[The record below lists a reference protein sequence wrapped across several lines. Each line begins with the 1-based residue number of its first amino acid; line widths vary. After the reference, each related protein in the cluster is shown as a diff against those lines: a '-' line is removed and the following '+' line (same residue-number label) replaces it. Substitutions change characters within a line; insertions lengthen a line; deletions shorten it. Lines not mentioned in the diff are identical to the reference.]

1 MDKQTFRFIVLI
13 ELLCRLVDFIWL
25 FSSFTFYLRVNK
37 QRNVMRKFTFLCL
50 FFVGL
55 FTAYAENTYS
65 YLTFETTDGAKFSV
79 QASSLSLTVKGNVL
93 TVGEYEFVVSNL
105 TKMYFSAVNET
116 TTTNV
121 DAVADAVFDDAVE
134 IYNLK
139 GIKVGK
145 KKLARG
151 VYIVKTKDGLN
162 KIVVR

>member
-105 TKMYFSAVNET
+105 IKMYFSAVNET

-139 GIKVGK
+139 GIKVSK

>member
-1 MDKQTFRFIVLI
+1 
-13 ELLCRLVDFIWL
+13 
-25 FSSFTFYLRVNK
+25 
-37 QRNVMRKFTFLCL
+37 MRKFTFLCL

-79 QASSLSLTVKGNVL
+79 QASSLSITVKGNVL

-121 DAVADAVFDDAVE
+121 DAVADTVFDDAVE

-139 GIKVGK
+139 GIKVSK
-145 KKLARG
+145 KKLTKG
-151 VYIVKTKDGLN
+151 VYIVKMKDGLN
-162 KIVVR
+162 KIVVI

>member
-1 MDKQTFRFIVLI
+1 
-13 ELLCRLVDFIWL
+13 
-25 FSSFTFYLRVNK
+25 
-37 QRNVMRKFTFLCL
+37 MRKFTFLCL

-105 TKMYFSAVNET
+105 IKMYFSAVNET

-139 GIKVGK
+139 GIKVSK

>member
-25 FSSFTFYLRVNK
+25 FSSFAFYLRINK
-37 QRNVMRKFTFLCL
+37 QRNLMRIFTFLCL

-55 FTAYAENTYS
+55 FAAYAENTYS

-139 GIKVGK
+139 GIKVSK

>member
-1 MDKQTFRFIVLI
+1 MDKQAFRFIVLI
-13 ELLCRLVDFIWL
+13 ELLCRLIDFIWL
-25 FSSFTFYLRVNK
+25 FCSFTFYLCVNK

-55 FTAYAENTYS
+55 FTAYAENTCS
-65 YLTFETTDGAKFSV
+65 YLTFETTDGTKFSV

-121 DAVADAVFDDAVE
+121 NAVADAAFDDAVE

-139 GIKVGK
+139 GIKVSK
-145 KKLARG
+145 KKLTKG
-151 VYIVKTKDGLN
+151 VYIVKMKDGLN

>member
-1 MDKQTFRFIVLI
+1 MDKQAFRFIVLI

-65 YLTFETTDGAKFSV
+65 YLTFETTDGVKFSV

-105 TKMYFSAVNET
+105 TKMYFSAVDET
-116 TTTNV
+116 ITTSV
-121 DAVADAVFDDAVE
+121 DTVADVAFDNAVE

-139 GIKVGK
+139 GIKVNK
-145 KKLARG
+145 KKLTKG
-151 VYIVKTKDGLN
+151 VYIVKMKDGLN
-162 KIVVR
+162 KIVVI